1 LTTLD
6 TDGIDFLRRLLAYL
20 ENPSHAR
27 RVLAVYWVLL
37 FISTHMPS
45 IDMGEDSNQFGMFQ
59 LDKTIHVIAFAGL
72 MFLLWRARLA
82 SIVWG
87 DRASNFANAAVG
99 LCLAVV
105 YALVDEVTQTWA
117 GRDVSMSDVVA
128 GLVGIVGVFLMV
140 TAAPPRE
147 RANTTTVMFRWL
159 AGAAIAFF
167 IFSALMPLKREWL
180 QSFSQQ
186 VFQPWDGFDKAGH
199 FYYSI
204 FLTLLLAAA
213 SPAGVKRPAMGV
225 FLTIL
230 VIGLSGPII
239 ETGQS
244 LTGRSVDMADLY
256 AHQVGLLTA
265 MLALTVV
272 PVGRAVR
279 MRLRDR
285 SEPDA

>member
-1 LTTLD
+1 MK
-6 TDGIDFLRRLLAYL
+6 RLLAYL
-20 ENPSHAR
+20 ENPSHVC

-37 FISTHMPS
+37 LISTHLPS
-45 IDMGEDSNQFGMFQ
+45 IDLGEENNPFGMFQ
-59 LDKTIHVIAFAGL
+59 VDKTLHVIAFAGL

-82 SIVWG
+82 SVVWG

-105 YALVDEVTQTWA
+105 YALVDEVTQAWA
-117 GRDVSMSDVVA
+117 GRDVTASDVVA

-140 TAAPPRE
+140 TAAPAPPKSQRVGVV
-147 RANTTTVMFRWL
+147 TVLFRCL
-159 AGAAIAFF
+159 AVGAITFFVMMAIAPWGNDLGHKLSHLFF
-167 IFSALMPLKREWL
+167 T
-180 QSFSQQ
+180 
-186 VFQPWDGFDKAGH
+186 PWPGIDKAGH
-199 FYYSI
+199 FYISAA
-204 FLTLLLAAA
+204 LTLLLAASA
-213 SPAGVKRPAMGV
+213 PAGVHRPAMGV

-265 MLALTVV
+265 MLAMTAF
-272 PVGRAVR
+272 PVGRAIR
-279 MRLRDR
+279 MRIRDR
-285 SEPDA
+285 SLPDD